1 MKTDEKFYKKKWF
14 KPLIA
19 ALGIALF
26 ILAVEIYVHQPFKG
40 FSKIIKNLNQSA
52 ATVPE
57 MDMEKVISRTDPYMG
72 NASAKIKIVEFG
84 DFACPYCRAA
94 SGVFRKVIREYENE
108 VFYQFRDYPTVSEN
122 SLWLSMAAAC
132 AHEQNKFWQFH
143 DRLFQKQGRINS
155 ENINQLAKSSG
166 LEIQQFSLCLNEEKY
181 ENEVLE
187 DFLSGEDAG
196 VAGTPTFY
204 INGKKFSGAPT
215 EESLRKT
222 LDQLLNIINR
232 EKTVK

>member
-14 KPLIA
+14 KPTIA
-19 ALGIALF
+19 VIGIGLF
-26 ILAVEIYVHQPFKG
+26 ILIVEIYIHQPFKG
-40 FSKIIKNLNQSA
+40 FSEIIKNLNQSTA
-52 ATVPE
+52 VEPE
-57 MDMEKVISRTDPYMG
+57 IDMKNIISETDPYLG
-72 NASAKIKIVEFG
+72 NPSAKIKIVEFG
-84 DFACPYCRAA
+84 DFACPYCQAA
-94 SGVFRKVIREYENE
+94 SGVFRKVLREYENK

-132 AHEQNKFWQFH
+132 AHEQNKFWLFH
-143 DRLFQKQGRINS
+143 DRLFQKQGRITS

-166 LEIQQFSLCLNEEKY
+166 LEIKQFSFCFNKEKY
-181 ENEVLE
+181 KNEVLE

-222 LDQLLNIINR
+222 LDQLLEIVNQ
-232 EKTVK
+232 EQSLK